1 MKPLLLCSA
10 AIVALSSCA
19 PTIPD
24 SGSGVGFGSYEEY
37 EARQAA
43 RDAALTG
50 TALPAPDAVDV
61 SSLDSGSTTASAAG
75 DDAASVAAQTREAL
89 RASADAEQAALN
101 SGRPVVHA
109 SPGNPPPP
117 PASHAGISDENDF
130 EAVGSRRSIES
141 DAERMARIRQ
151 QYEVAAVEALP
162 GRTDSGPNIVQYAL
176 STNHPVG
183 TQVYRRIGLNKES
196 KFLRN
201 CAQYPSPDMAQ
212 IDFLEKGGPDRDK
225 LGLDP
230 DGDGYACGWDPAPF
244 RKVKG

>member
-1 MKPLLLCSA
+1 
-10 AIVALSSCA
+10 
-19 PTIPD
+19 
-24 SGSGVGFGSYEEY
+24 
-37 EARQAA
+37 
-43 RDAALTG
+43 
-50 TALPAPDAVDV
+50 
-61 SSLDSGSTTASAAG
+61 
-75 DDAASVAAQTREAL
+75 
-89 RASADAEQAALN
+89 
-101 SGRPVVHA
+101 
-109 SPGNPPPP
+109 
-117 PASHAGISDENDF
+117 
-130 EAVGSRRSIES
+130 
-141 DAERMARIRQ
+141 MARIRQ